1 MRPSKAEVLER
12 ERRWATPAAIAA
24 LAAVVCVVAAIV
36 VASKAIG
43 NGSGD
48 AEVLRLVDEHRAAEV
63 VSSIVQAIGAGLLLA
78 PLYFLF
84 RAANA
89 RSDKM
94 RGQLVGVVI
103 AAPLFLS
110 VLAILTGILTLN
122 AATDFV
128 SNDMPRLLAHGV
140 GLSSDRADKVAS
152 DAISNAPLQ
161 PLATGFGLAG
171 RLGFAIAMFY
181 TCLYAMRTGLLT
193 RFWGTL
199 GMALGAVSFI
209 ISTFFVL
216 ALLWFVYLGLLLLG
230 RVPGGR
236 PPAWAAGEAIPWP
249 SPGEKAAADL
259 SPTPSDPE
267 EPADPA
273 LPPGEPRKRKQRPSR
288 EG

>member
-1 MRPSKAEVLER
+1 
-12 ERRWATPAAIAA
+12 
-24 LAAVVCVVAAIV
+24 
-36 VASKAIG
+36 
-43 NGSGD
+43 
-48 AEVLRLVDEHRAAEV
+48 
-63 VSSIVQAIGAGLLLA
+63 
-78 PLYFLF
+78 
-84 RAANA
+84 
-89 RSDKM
+89 M
-94 RGQLVGVVI
+94 RGQLVGVVV

-110 VLAILTGILTLN
+110 VLAILTGISTLH

-161 PLATGFGLAG
+161 PACAGFGLAG
-171 RLGFAIAMFY
+171 RLGFVIAMFY
-181 TCLYAMRTGLLT
+181 TCLHAMRTGLLT
-193 RFWGTL
+193 RFWGSL

-209 ISTFFVL
+209 FSSSF
-216 ALLWFVYLGLLLLG
+216 ALLWFVYFGLLLLG

-267 EPADPA
+267 EPAER
-273 LPPGEPRKRKQRPSR
+273 LRFRHGEPRKRKQRPSR
-288 EG
+288 AG